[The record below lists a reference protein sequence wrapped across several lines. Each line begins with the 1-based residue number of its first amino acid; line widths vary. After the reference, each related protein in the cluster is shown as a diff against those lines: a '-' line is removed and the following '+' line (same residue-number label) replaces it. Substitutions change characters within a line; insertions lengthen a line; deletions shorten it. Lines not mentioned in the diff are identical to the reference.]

1 VTETSGQQIATIMK
15 MSPEQVISGLD
26 LLGADYNPDAP
37 IEELRA
43 LLITEAI
50 ASNTDLNPVMEQPEV
65 KVDADGNE
73 TEPTDSAQ
81 DNAEEVGV
89 SEELDDF
96 PTVMETEP
104 EEQEADP
111 EEQEEAEQ
119 IPSSDNQPN
128 DVPKPNPSNR
138 TTMSREE
145 NIALIRNSNRKVII
159 DSLEFWNVNF
169 DPEAS
174 TDELKELLI
183 NEVVDKNVATNN
195 QTSFT
200 DQILQDLASGAN
212 ILGEYIDKG
221 IVLIVGMIKAQ
232 QATRAAE
239 TQEISQAVTNRRRGG
254 SKPVPNQVTFHI
266 RESGLYLDGWA
277 DVVENRGEVVT
288 KVIDLL
294 FDVLSNRQMPD
305 VRITRSSYTHSEMGG
320 PSQTRFYTLTG
331 TYPKGTTYI
340 YVGDHGQDLLVS
352 WRTFVKPVA
361 NIENFL
367 AIGLISFFIAFFV
380 GWGVNSMSR
389 YSILG
394 TPLYDGFGLQ
404 LTCFTFTFGF
414 FALLFASLFAL
425 AGRVLHGDISYY
437 FQRQP
442 TLFDIDDITA
452 MSITVHKSLLSAL
465 ETVGIEKD
473 LLRLKQ
479 DFTAGQQGQKL

>member
-1 VTETSGQQIATIMK
+1 
-15 MSPEQVISGLD
+15 
-26 LLGADYNPDAP
+26 
-37 IEELRA
+37 
-43 LLITEAI
+43 
-50 ASNTDLNPVMEQPEV
+50 
-65 KVDADGNE
+65 
-73 TEPTDSAQ
+73 
-81 DNAEEVGV
+81 
-89 SEELDDF
+89 
-96 PTVMETEP
+96 
-104 EEQEADP
+104 
-111 EEQEEAEQ
+111 
-119 IPSSDNQPN
+119 
-128 DVPKPNPSNR
+128 
-138 TTMSREE
+138 
-145 NIALIRNSNRKVII
+145 
-159 DSLEFWNVNF
+159 
-169 DPEAS
+169 
-174 TDELKELLI
+174 
-183 NEVVDKNVATNN
+183 
-195 QTSFT
+195 
-200 DQILQDLASGAN
+200 
-212 ILGEYIDKG
+212 
-221 IVLIVGMIKAQ
+221 
-232 QATRAAE
+232 
-239 TQEISQAVTNRRRGG
+239 
-254 SKPVPNQVTFHI
+254 
-266 RESGLYLDGWA
+266 
-277 DVVENRGEVVT
+277 
-288 KVIDLL
+288 
-294 FDVLSNRQMPD
+294 
-305 VRITRSSYTHSEMGG
+305 MGG